1 MIRLIAS
8 DLDGTLLKTDKT
20 LPDGFGALLEELT
33 KRGVTFVAASGRQYA
48 NILAALAP
56 YADGCYIISDNGAV
70 NGFGGNITETFAL
83 PRSSTAAVLK
93 GLDGSP
99 AVPLIC
105 TADCGYY
112 ADPDPVFVREL
123 GRYYA
128 RTEYVGAE
136 GMRPIDALVKCAE
149 ENGNAG
155 AASKIAVFCN
165 GHADELISSMP
176 AAEGLT
182 SVVSGADWIDFVRT
196 DVTKGSALASLLRR
210 LGISPNEC
218 LAFGDQFNDREML
231 ELCGESYV
239 TAGASAGMRA
249 LFPAVA
255 SNDESGVINKIREVL
270 GL

>member
-20 LPDGFGALLEELT
+20 LP
-33 KRGVTFVAASGRQYA
+33 
-48 NILAALAP
+48 
-56 YADGCYIISDNGAV
+56 DGCYIISDNGAV

-210 LGISPNEC
+210 LGISPSEC
-218 LAFGDQFNDREML
+218 LAFGD
-231 ELCGESYV
+231 ESYV

>member
-1 MIRLIAS
+1 M
-8 DLDGTLLKTDKT
+8 
-20 LPDGFGALLEELT
+20 
-33 KRGVTFVAASGRQYA
+33 
-48 NILAALAP
+48 
-56 YADGCYIISDNGAV
+56 
-70 NGFGGNITETFAL
+70 
-83 PRSSTAAVLK
+83 
-93 GLDGSP
+93 
-99 AVPLIC
+99 PLIC

-165 GHADELISSMP
+165 GRADEFISSMP

-196 DVTKGSALASLLRR
+196 DVTKAPLSPRCCAAWASRRANASRSATSSTTGKCWSCA
-210 LGISPNEC
+210 
-218 LAFGDQFNDREML
+218 AKAM
-231 ELCGESYV
+231 
-239 TAGASAGMRA
+239 
-249 LFPAVA
+249 
-255 SNDESGVINKIREVL
+255 
-270 GL
+270 